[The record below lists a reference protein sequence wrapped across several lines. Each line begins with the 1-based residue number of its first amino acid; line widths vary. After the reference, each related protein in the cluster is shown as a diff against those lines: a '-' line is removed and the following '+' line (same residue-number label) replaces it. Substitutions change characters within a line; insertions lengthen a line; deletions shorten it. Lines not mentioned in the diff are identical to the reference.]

1 MRTDN
6 QIPPSRTCG
15 LHGVL
20 ILCLLLVSAPPAFAE
35 RPPGQVIIE
44 AGLTV
49 PYGDLGDG
57 FENTRLGFGAGNGF
71 EAGFRYRLH
80 LSPTFSV
87 SPSFHFVDYENFTGI
102 HPEIDEY
109 RIQTSSLRYAVEFM
123 IMSEYRSF
131 GRPRPF
137 LAAAVGLY
145 RNRVQGYYQDFIEA
159 VDESVSTLSVS
170 FRGGVQI
177 LGFELSLVYNVNRFN
192 TWQFYR
198 SDFRERYN
206 WDNLGVRAGWII
218 PFE

>member
-1 MRTDN
+1 MHCSRPTT
-6 QIPPSRTCG
+6 ISHPSG
-15 LHGVL
+15 PVVWS
-20 ILCLLLVSAPPAFAE
+20 LLLLLLLAPVAFAE

-44 AGLTV
+44 AGLTA

-137 LAAAVGLY
+137 LALAVGLY

-159 VDESVSTLSVS
+159 MDESVSTLGAS

-177 LGFELSLVYNVNRFN
+177 LGFELSLVYNVNRFE
-192 TWQFYR
+192 TWHFYR